1 MNLRKWQIARLR
13 DGLWFLFSGCCFLN
27 RMVLLRRCEKP
38 MINEICKNVSIF
50 RAPLAGGIRSLVHVG
65 FRKLNVI
72 LLEETAFALDL
83 YEISPMEDICPIEKH
98 FAANVAATLESA
110 ISEDD
115 VLGVGDYE
123 GAAAGWGA
131 LKAVADAV
139 RGQKA
144 IVKETRGLLSMNQPQ
159 VFDCP

>member
-50 RAPLAGGIRSLVHVG
+50 RAPLAGGIRSRVLDG

-72 LLEETAFALDL
+72 LLEATAFALDL
-83 YEISPMEDICPIEKH
+83 HGISPMEDICPIEKH

-110 ISEDD
+110 MSDAD
-115 VLGVGDYE
+115 VV
-123 GAAAGWGA
+123 AAGAYEAAPAG
-131 LKAVADAV
+131 
-139 RGQKA
+139 
-144 IVKETRGLLSMNQPQ
+144 
-159 VFDCP
+159 